1 MRLRLLN
8 KMARGENTYCIDGTN
23 GRMPLH
29 AFKNQDPTTFLDEQE
44 LHDET
49 VGYTPPPDST
59 PTNYVSESSA
69 TFAVTTFGGTDQ
81 SLRQRI
87 FIDTSKLKFVE
98 TEETIILGN
107 RDLPAFDK
115 HKEFEAI
122 ISSEDIRV
130 AVVMGPT
137 GSGKS
142 TQFPQFAVNAGYDA
156 VKITQPRRAAA
167 DNVGNRIELEIT
179 KATNDSPE
187 QPTVAIRT
195 GGKKEGPSDAT
206 ITVTTEGYMLAAWQ
220 SLEAMAN
227 SGKKI
232 CVFLDEA
239 HESSSDMEML
249 MALYKQHLRDN
260 PDSKL
265 KVVIMS
271 ATFNAQ
277 FYADYFNDVESS
289 NAVLVEV
296 EGRMFNVT
304 KFERPQSNIKTEAL
318 KAARALVN
326 RTTKDSPNG
335 IWVFVPGKREIKDTI
350 DEITARLPADIASQ
364 VVVLPFHAKLTEAEQ
379 QAAFQH
385 YPGVKIIV
393 STNAGET
400 SITDPDCAYVIDSG
414 LARQMLLDEEQI
426 TGLERYHIS
435 KDECTQRAGR
445 TGRVCPGTYVL
456 TRLSDDEEYMP
467 FGARDQS
474 PIPEILRTDIVRH
487 VLRTASFGYDI
498 ELLTQVPHPISKEVL
513 ERAKNILHMLGAF
526 DENHNLTPLGLR
538 MNQFPAS
545 ASSARMMAEADRY
558 NQNIKNYM
566 SAIIASLEAGKLQY
580 YAPDVERRWEDLTEE
595 DSSDMLAQL
604 DLFIAIQG
612 MTEAQMRDYDID
624 VNNYRRAIEQYYK
637 LLQRSGADAVDLK
650 PATPAEKEDII
661 NCILAGSV
669 HSIYVA
675 CSPTTYRHIGNQ
687 AVAREI
693 SNRSLVKSHPPIVVG
708 DPYRAEYWRG
718 GERRQK
724 HLIENVTA
732 TTLSEIGRVAVHL
745 STWVHESF
753 VLRGSNVVS
762 RRSQMLFGQ
771 SLGLYEE
778 SPAQPS
784 KELKRYLIDYALN
797 NPGPN
802 QKKLRKIKKETAR
815 LALRAGS
822 HVEQLTQAQLEAYI
836 DLAIGDDMTDVSQ
849 IDNNLRIL
857 IEELN
862 ISLDSY
868 VSPERRE
875 EIMQTAPIEMTVN
888 GALLPVAYK
897 TSGPELRIKN
907 ASDLSA
913 VLGVETD
920 IALVDGRTVHIA
932 FEGRRYTLHQLQ
944 EAFG

>member
-1 MRLRLLN
+1 
-8 KMARGENTYCIDGTN
+8 MARGENTIYIEGHDGHS
-23 GRMPLH
+23 PLH
-29 AFKNQDPTTFLDEQE
+29 AFKNLSPDAFYDEDDEFELQKTEELATTSPL
-44 LHDET
+44 
-49 VGYTPPPDST
+49 PDST

-69 TFAVTTFGGTDQ
+69 AFAATTFGGTDQ

-87 FIDTSKLKFVE
+87 FIDTSKLQFE
-98 TEETIILGN
+98 EQPETIILGN
-107 RDLPAFDK
+107 RELPAFDK
-115 HKEFEAI
+115 HQEFEAI
-122 ISSEDIRV
+122 ISSDAIRV

-142 TQFPQFAVNAGYDA
+142 TQFPQFAVNAGYEV

-167 DNVGNRIELEIT
+167 DNVGNRIELEII
-179 KATNDSPE
+179 KATNDSPDH
-187 QPTVAIRT
+187 PTVAIRT
-195 GGKKEGPSDAT
+195 GGKKEGPSDAA

-220 SLEAMAN
+220 SLEAAAN

-249 MALYKQHLRDN
+249 MALYKQHLASN
-260 PDSKL
+260 PHSKL

-271 ATFNAQ
+271 ATLNAQ
-277 FYADYFNDVESS
+277 FYADYFNDVEGA
-289 NAVLVEV
+289 NATLLEV

-304 KFERPQSNIKTEAL
+304 KYERPNSNIKTEAI
-318 KAARALVN
+318 KAARGLAQ
-326 RTTKDSPNG
+326 RTNPDDPNG

-379 QAAFQH
+379 QAAFQR

-400 SITDPDCAYVIDSG
+400 SITDPHCAAVIDSG
-414 LARQMLLDEEQI
+414 LARQMLLDEEQV

-456 TRLSDDEEYMP
+456 TRLDDDEEFVP
-467 FGARDQS
+467 FSVRNQS

-498 ELLTQVPHPISKEVL
+498 ELLTKVPHPISKEVL
-513 ERAKNILHMLGAF
+513 ERAKNILQMLGAF
-526 DENHNLTPLGLR
+526 DENYQLTPLGLR
-538 MNQFPAS
+538 MNGFPAS

-580 YAPDVERRWEDLTEE
+580 YAPDVEKRWQDLTEE

-604 DLFIAIQG
+604 DLFIAVQG
-612 MTEAQMRDYDID
+612 MTEQEMRDYDID
-624 VNNYRRAIEQYYK
+624 VNNHRRALEQYYK
-637 LLQRSGADAVDLK
+637 LVKQSGAEPTELR

-669 HSIYVA
+669 HSIYLSN
-675 CSPTTYRHIGNQ
+675 SPTTYRQIGSQ

-693 SNRSLVKSHPPIVVG
+693 SNRSLVRSHPAVLVG

-718 GERRQK
+718 GERREK

-732 TTLSEIGRVAVHL
+732 TTIKDIGRVARHL
-745 STWVHESF
+745 CTWMHESF
-753 VLRGSNVVS
+753 VLRGNNVYS
-762 RRSQMLFGQ
+762 RRGQVLFGQ

-784 KELKRYLIDYALN
+784 KELTKYLIDYALN

-802 QKKLRKIKKETAR
+802 QKKLRKIKKDTAR
-815 LALRAGS
+815 LAVRAGS
-822 HVEQLTQAQLEAYI
+822 HVEQLTQAQLEALIY
-836 DLAIGDDMTDVSQ
+836 LAIPDDLTDVDQ
-849 IDNNLRIL
+849 IDNNLRL
-857 IEELN
+857 IMDEHT

-868 VSPERRE
+868 VTPERKE
-875 EIMQTAPIEMTVN
+875 EIEKNAPLEMTIN
-888 GALLPVAYK
+888 GSILPVAYK

-907 ASDLSA
+907 AADLAA
-913 VLGVETD
+913 VLALDSD
-920 IALVDGRTVHIA
+920 IALRDGRMVHIA
-932 FEGRRYTLHQLQ
+932 FDGKRYTLHQLQ
-944 EAFG
+944 ESFGSQR